1 MGATDSVVDAST
13 TDADVMNITSN
24 ANIAATTLITNVET
38 LNLSALGNLT
48 VDMTKITGVTALNT
62 TGSTGT
68 VTISN
73 LSSATTGFG
82 FAGTGTNTIA
92 AGYVAGTLSGI
103 DAIALTATSA
113 KGVTFSADAGFE
125 SASLGIMGAGNTIT
139 SITTP
144 GVTSLTITGTGD
156 STIAANGLVG
166 ISTVTVTNTAAMKLG
181 AIATTPLSTLSAT
194 ANTGGITG
202 STALVGTNIYSTD
215 NIAGATTGLTM
226 LLGSGVDNLMVTEA
240 AASTKSN
247 TIKLGAGNDILD
259 FTNAGAG
266 ATYIFGEAGDDT
278 VKVGV
283 AALETTDLIDLGT
296 GTADKLVLDNSLTN
310 NLTLRGVEQVDLSG
324 TGATQTF
331 ANDDSATAVNMMAAT
346 ADNLN
351 VATLSAGSTV
361 AINELVAGSAAILDS
376 TTVGFAATEAA
387 TTIDFNVEVDDAIT
401 VSKVT
406 ALTLDFEDA
415 SSLAGGEA
423 LTIDDTTSLNIMSAK
438 ALDLGDGIASAATD
452 ALDSITATTTT
463 GALDLGDI
471 LNSDKLQTLTATS
484 AAALTI
490 TGGDNAVAGAALL
503 DTVTLVGTSMA
514 LGTFGNTTAAAD
526 LTSFTAT
533 ASTGSIVFTTT
544 VNDDAAINATKLGTV
559 TLSAAAGSIQIDDGT
574 TDGNLVTA
582 ADSTGITVDLTAK
595 TSIGGATLNTNSAV
609 VTNTKGNI
617 TASLAGA
624 ANAMVNYTA
633 GAGGDATIDGV
644 VNLMA
649 ANTGGLTNK
658 DRLCE

>member
-1 MGATDSVVDAST
+1 LGATDSVVDAST